1 MSHRHSVISVDS
13 SNNLSLNDQNNVPPI
28 KIETANQFKSK
39 TDTNIK
45 NSTSSTTTTTA
56 TTKTLF
62 NDPYYVNSIKNK
74 QYNTN
79 NKNFNLNK
87 TINSEFNYTNN
98 NNNNTTN
105 DIIKDSLIP
114 QPPKI
119 LENESSIYRHSAQ
132 PIPPYVIKRLAYS
145 NNNNN
150 NNNNSNNNNNN
161 SNTNNINSNKL
172 EDVEKDAFT
181 ESFRDGYDQ
190 KSEYSNNDSSS
201 LASSSSYNHN
211 NNNNNNFNHN
221 RNRNLK
227 DEVNWNQFLKSLE
240 TNYALPKE
248 NFNYENSLYRTDTL
262 NSSWHG
268 HERLSTI
275 FNIADEN
282 SKNTLWKRLFYRDLE
297 SSTNNDANTNPFTT
311 SKKDNEKLIDNNN
324 NNSDENINNNNNGNK
339 KIKNNN
345 VFSLSP
351 EQIESY
357 KKKASFFFSKE
368 ARKNWNSVLL
378 DALISNSYI
387 PLFFRIFIVF
397 LSSVALGL
405 ASRIIVL
412 SGRLDQD
419 WHVSQQPSTVMA
431 VVVDTVAIVYLFYI
445 AYDEFTGQP
454 IGLRN
459 PHSKITLVL
468 LDLFFI
474 ILSSA
479 NLSLSF
485 NTLYDSRWV
494 CVASNNSLI
503 VLSMCERQRT
513 LAAFLFLSLVMWVL
527 TFTLS
532 LIRIVKLVSEK
543 PSKI

>member
-1 MSHRHSVISVDS
+1 MNHLFIDIA
-13 SNNLSLNDQNNVPPI
+13 LNQ
-28 KIETANQFKSK
+28 
-39 TDTNIK
+39 
-45 NSTSSTTTTTA
+45 
-56 TTKTLF
+56 
-62 NDPYYVNSIKNK
+62 
-74 QYNTN
+74 
-79 NKNFNLNK
+79 
-87 TINSEFNYTNN
+87 
-98 NNNNTTN
+98 
-105 DIIKDSLIP
+105 
-114 QPPKI
+114 
-119 LENESSIYRHSAQ
+119 YRH
-132 PIPPYVIKRLAYS
+132 I
-145 NNNNN
+145 
-150 NNNNSNNNNNN
+150 
-161 SNTNNINSNKL
+161 NTNNINSNKL

-459 PHSKITLVL
+459 PHSKITLAYDDQFLPVTAIPADPPPTTSDSPVCRAPQRGCRVHRHARL
-468 LDLFFI
+468 PDQQPAP
-474 ILSSA
+474 SA
-479 NLSLSF
+479 SATATAATAAAVQICCMNQTKQ
-485 NTLYDSRWV
+485 NKTKQNIDRDDSRHGGTRTSKTRTMDKEQDRV
-494 CVASNNSLI
+494 IMPLLISPRHLQHRHHLSPTIIIHRISHSMPYSL
-503 VLSMCERQRT
+503 L
-513 LAAFLFLSLVMWVL
+513 
-527 TFTLS
+527 
-532 LIRIVKLVSEK
+532 LISD
-543 PSKI
+543 